1 MKPAFENEQFKD
13 YLDEFNNDTFKGL
26 IKAVQDLNQKIKED
40 DALGEGFCIGHSY
53 FCTDLQSNDIIPWL
67 QQIVQYDIIPTLK
80 EYWFDNKEKVEQ
92 WKKKLNDI
100 VKSQGTKP
108 ADAEEVSDGQR

>member
-1 MKPAFENEQFKD
+1 MLCAVGSVFFDMKPAFENEQFKD

-53 FCTDLQSNDIIPWL
+53 FCTDLQSKDYL
-67 QQIVQYDIIPTLK
+67 HGCSRLSSTDDHTYFKGRLFVT
-80 EYWFDNKEKVEQ
+80 KEK
-92 WKKKLNDI
+92 
-100 VKSQGTKP
+100 
-108 ADAEEVSDGQR
+108 